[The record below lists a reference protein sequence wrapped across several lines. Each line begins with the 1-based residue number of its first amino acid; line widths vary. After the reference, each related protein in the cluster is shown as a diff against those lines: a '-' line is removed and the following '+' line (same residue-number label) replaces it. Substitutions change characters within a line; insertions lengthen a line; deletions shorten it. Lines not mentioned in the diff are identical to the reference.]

1 MEEQCPSQPEH
12 EPSLQEGDQVQVRV
26 WSCLGAGRGG
36 RPQTSCK
43 LSDFDE
49 PQPPARS
56 VISLNPQDGAVPVK
70 LISNESE
77 AAEAVRNILS
87 GRHLL
92 QEQPGRSSHPQSG
105 YPETLQRS
113 AEQILAGVKRPTAV
127 ESAAAAALQFVTD
140 GELRI

>member
-1 MEEQCPSQPEH
+1 MNPHFRKGTKSKSGSGHVWVLAEEGGPRPAVSCQTLMNPSPRPLA
-12 EPSLQEGDQVQVRV
+12 PSL
-26 WSCLGAGRGG
+26 
-36 RPQTSCK
+36 
-43 LSDFDE
+43 
-49 PQPPARS
+49 
-56 VISLNPQDGAVPVK
+56 ISLNPQDGALPVK

-92 QEQPGRSSHPQSG
+92 QEQPGRNSQPQSSS
-105 YPETLQRS
+105 PETLQRS

-127 ESAAAAALQFVTD
+127 ESAAALQFVTD